1 MVIFILRGWSPTS
14 EGAPSPEGV
23 RKRQTAQ
30 NSCILR
36 HVLTDLQTIDR
47 LVNFMALCYKIQ
59 LKEMKAVAILPPAI
73 IVNTGEGF
81 LVGRYSPK
89 ILFCLHIWRSN

>member
-1 MVIFILRGWSPTS
+1 MVIFILRGWSPSS

-23 RKRQTAQ
+23 TA
-30 NSCILR
+30 NETILTF
-36 HVLTDLQTIDR
+36 HDMHCQTIDR
-47 LVNFMALCYKIQ
+47 LHFTALFYKIQ

-81 LVGRYSPK
+81 LVGR
-89 ILFCLHIWRSN
+89 

>member
-1 MVIFILRGWSPTS
+1 MVIFIPRGWSPSS

-23 RKRQTAQ
+23 SENKQLTILAT
-30 NSCILR
+30 CIDR
-36 HVLTDLQTIDR
+36 PLTDYI
-47 LVNFMALCYKIQ
+47 VNFTALFYKIQ

-81 LVGRYSPK
+81 LVGR
-89 ILFCLHIWRSN
+89 